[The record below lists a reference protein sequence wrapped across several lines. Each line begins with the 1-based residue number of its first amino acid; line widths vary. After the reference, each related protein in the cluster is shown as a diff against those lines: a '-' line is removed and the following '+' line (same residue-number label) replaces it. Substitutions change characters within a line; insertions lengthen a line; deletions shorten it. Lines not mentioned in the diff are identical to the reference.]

1 MHVDRQTFL
10 ALAFGMAGVACNQG
24 PPAQGAASVVE
35 IPRQPIPPADA
46 GVAPVVVPPPKPVA
60 APTDE
65 EDDDDVGLPTDEDGA
80 SSVASADGCGFVA
93 PASVKR
99 PTGACNDGTGSA
111 PACSMMSACGGF
123 AFPKQRCEEY
133 RTMFKPGTA
142 RRALACLAGLSSKK
156 RCDACSAYRCGDLA
170 LKTSCPD
177 PTAAPLCTKVR
188 SSCKSVTQA
197 SCELYMSGL
206 SATGRAKLAS
216 CLTSTSGCRF
226 GIYSCAE
233 SL

>member
-1 MHVDRQTFL
+1 MHVDRHTFL
-10 ALAFGMAGVACNQG
+10 ALAFGMAGAGCNQG
-24 PPAQGAASVVE
+24 PPAQGAATVVE
-35 IPRQPIPPADA
+35 IPRQPAVPADA
-46 GVAPVVVPPPKPVA
+46 GVAAVVAPPPKPVA
-60 APTDE
+60 M
-65 EDDDDVGLPTDEDGA
+65 PTDEDDDEIGMPTNEDGA
-80 SSVASADGCGFVA
+80 YGAVSDDGCGFVDA
-93 PASVKR
+93 ASVKR
-99 PTGACNDGTGSA
+99 PTGACNDSTGSA
-111 PACSMMSACGGF
+111 PACTMMSACGGF

-142 RRALACLAGLSSKK
+142 RRALACLAGLSAKK

-177 PTAAPLCTKVR
+177 PSAAPLCTKLR
-188 SSCKSVTQA
+188 GSCKSLSQA

-206 SATGRAKLAS
+206 NATGRAKLAS